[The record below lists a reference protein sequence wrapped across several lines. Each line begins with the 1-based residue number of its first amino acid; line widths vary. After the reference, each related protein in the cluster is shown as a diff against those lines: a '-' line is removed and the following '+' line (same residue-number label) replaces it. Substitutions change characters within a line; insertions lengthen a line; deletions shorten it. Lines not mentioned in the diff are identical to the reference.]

1 MLKMNNLFYE
11 FRHLLLSFG
20 MIFLL
25 FIIVKSVYRI
35 DNIEK
40 LIPKINK
47 NQSELTSKIDNNQN
61 SFSLDFCEEQYIIIV
76 DKNGLDIRFIPENL
90 RTYEVCRRAVTNHWL
105 AYAFVPEQHRT
116 KELCDIVNSYFAKY
130 YSNFNEVFD
139 TVIPENFKTEMF
151 YESAKEYYRKYV

>member
-25 FIIVKSVYRI
+25 FIIVKSVCRI
-35 DNIEK
+35 D
-40 LIPKINK
+40 K

-61 SFSLDFCEEQYIIIV
+61 SFSLDFCEEQNIIIV
-76 DKNGLDIRFIPENL
+76 DKNGLDIRFIPEYL
-90 RTYEVCRRAVTNHWL
+90 RTYEVCRRAVTSHWL
-105 AYAFVPEQHRT
+105 AYIFVPEPHRT

-130 YSNFNEVFD
+130 YLNFNEAYH
-139 TVIPENFKTEMF
+139 TVIPEDFKTEMF
-151 YESAKEYYRKYV
+151 CESAKKYYKKYV